1 LDITSDN
8 TETTKEFILM
18 SHNPSPSFKRPKKI
32 ENSRKFLVTLD
43 AGEMQQFRVLEGY
56 MADIIKVPGV
66 SMASVV
72 RTALQFYKE
81 YLDQR
86 FVETLVNVQ
95 AKDMDTFEAFRLL
108 EKKRHMVTN
117 QISNQEGN

>member
-1 LDITSDN
+1 
-8 TETTKEFILM
+8 M